1 MCGSCRRSFG
11 GRICSSKHLSPVTAT
26 CCTTCGSRKLSQAA
40 RYLNLNFSFLLCSW
54 AIALLLLKLL
64 MANLATVFGLAI
76 EAADHVFSFVLG
88 KPVKQE
94 LGCLLQYAIVFG
106 LIWIAIR
113 RIVGKD
119 SGVVKAA
126 ERLFGQVFRRLP
138 RVLLW
143 LARGLVKWIS
153 FRPDRGKTS

>member
-1 MCGSCRRSFG
+1 M
-11 GRICSSKHLSPVTAT
+11 
-26 CCTTCGSRKLSQAA
+26 
-40 RYLNLNFSFLLCSW
+40 NLHIPFLLCSW

-64 MANLATVFGLAI
+64 MANLATVFVLAI

-94 LGCLLQYAIVFG
+94 FGSLLQFAIVFG

-113 RIVGKD
+113 RIVGKG
-119 SGVVKAA
+119 SGIVKAA
-126 ERLFGQVFRRLP
+126 ERLLGQVFRRLP
-138 RVLLW
+138 KALLW